1 MGRHRPWL
9 AAVLAILVAGLGHAY
24 LRRWR
29 RAALWFAAILGTGVV
44 LSSTFADP
52 SAPARPTDLPL
63 LIVVPLLVLYGMSAA
78 DAYRIARENARQSA
92 VAAGGGAGADAGSA
106 EGSPTRVD
114 PDTEAPPACPH
125 CGKEVDPDLDFCTWC
140 TEPLVPDDGE

>member
-9 AAVLAILVAGLGHAY
+9 AAVLALLVVGLGHVY

-29 RAALWFAAILGTGVV
+29 RAALWFAVILGSGVA

-52 SAPARPTDLPL
+52 SAAAGPTDLPL
-63 LIVVPLLVLYGMSAA
+63 VVVVPILGLYGVSAA
-78 DAYRIARENARQSA
+78 DAYRIARETARQSA
-92 VAAGGGAGADAGSA
+92 VVDEGGGAGAGPPPTGDPPEA
-106 EGSPTRVD
+106 E
-114 PDTEAPPACPH
+114 APACPH

-140 TEPLVPDDGE
+140 TEPLVPDDAE